1 MKQMNRL
8 RKLLLFAVVMVLGS
22 LASAQT
28 QQGFVKTKV
37 SVQGR
42 TAVLVNADDGRFS
55 FPVTGSQFR
64 LDSVKKQGYQMV
76 DVEACTRTY
85 KLSSNLY
92 QEQESNEQLIKDI
105 ISQVA
110 DIKQRG
116 NSYLCP

>member
-1 MKQMNRL
+1 
-8 RKLLLFAVVMVLGS
+8 
-22 LASAQT
+22 
-28 QQGFVKTKV
+28 
-37 SVQGR
+37 
-42 TAVLVNADDGRFS
+42 
-55 FPVTGSQFR
+55 
-64 LDSVKKQGYQMV
+64 MV

-85 KLSSNLY
+85 KLSSNPLFIVMETPEQQLRDQVAAERKIY